1 MVVTRLESCSL
12 QSHIFHFLKTRSSQ
26 LSTVMA
32 SDAAQQTINVLATI
46 ATVCIF
52 LSMIP
57 AIWAL
62 HKKRNTQGVN
72 FYPLAAMFGQ
82 SMGWVLYGWAS
93 HAFWPV
99 GAVNLVGAVLG
110 FIFSGVFILH
120 EKEYRSRYTTCFI
133 AVFALVIALLLY
145 RVLGTQTDHT
155 ISLVLGYFANAGAI
169 IMFGSPLMLLG
180 TVVKTRSAE
189 MIATPMA
196 IAGLVNGSLWTAYGA
211 MEDDL
216 FVLVPNCASAI
227 LCLCQLVLVMIYGC
241 NRAPKT
247 ADNQE
252 AFLDKPSV
260 DGVSAVA

>member
-1 MVVTRLESCSL
+1 
-12 QSHIFHFLKTRSSQ
+12 
-26 LSTVMA
+26 MA

-62 HKKRNTQGVN
+62 HKKRSTQGVN
-72 FYPLAAMFGQ
+72 FYPLAAI
-82 SMGWVLYGWAS
+82 

-120 EKEYRSRYTTCFI
+120 EKEYRSRYTMCFI

-180 TVVKTRSAE
+180 TVIKTRSAE

-227 LCLCQLVLVMIYGC
+227 LCLCQLVLVTIYGC